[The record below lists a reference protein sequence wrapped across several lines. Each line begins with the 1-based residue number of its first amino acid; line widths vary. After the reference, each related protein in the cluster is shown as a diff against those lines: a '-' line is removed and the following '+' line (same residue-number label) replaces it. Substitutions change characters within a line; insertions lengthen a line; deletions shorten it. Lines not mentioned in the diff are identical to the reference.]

1 MSSKLRSPK
10 PKALGL
16 VAQKWVVGLGGLL
29 DSWPPMI
36 QDFPTQSIHVTLKNL
51 QGEESQC

>member
-1 MSSKLRSPK
+1 MSSELRIPK

-36 QDFPTQSIHVTLKNL
+36 QDFPTQSIHVTPKNL
-51 QGEESQC
+51 QREKS